1 MLPTA
6 REGQYSLDPK
16 PRMKLV
22 AYLKTGPTASHA
34 GGWRHPASAL
44 HDMFDPRRYEQL
56 ALTLEAACFDACFF
70 ADTFGIPDVYG
81 GTFRTYVER
90 GGQISY
96 LDPMLVLPLM
106 APVTQHLGL
115 GATLSTTFHPPYLL
129 ARMLASLDLLSGG
142 RAAWNVVTSATDME
156 ARNFGMERLPPKDE
170 RYDHADE
177 VLQACVALWECW
189 DEDALVLDRDS
200 GVFADP
206 GKIRYADF
214 KGKSVSTRGPL
225 AMPRSPQGRPVLLQA
240 GSSPRGRSFAARWAE
255 AIFAAS
261 HGKADSIAFRT
272 DIRQRM
278 QAIGRPL
285 HECAVLNSMAIVIG
299 ETEAIAREKAA
310 QLDALADGDLVLAH
324 NSTMV
329 GADLAKHETADAVV
343 AAQGSAGITGIE
355 ERMRQV
361 AQAEGISYAA
371 AARKPRSV
379 VIGTAQS
386 IADQMQD
393 VFEAGGCDGFIVW
406 PTVSPTMFEEF
417 GRLVVPELQ
426 RRGLVQTHYAPGTL
440 RQRLQG

>member
-1 MLPTA
+1 
-6 REGQYSLDPK
+6 
-16 PRMKLV
+16 MKLI

-34 GGWRHPASAL
+34 GGWRHPAAAL

-56 ALTLEAACFDACFF
+56 AMTLEAACFDACFF

-106 APVTQHLGL
+106 ARVTQHLGL

-156 ARNFGMERLPPKDE
+156 ARNFGMDRLPPKDE
-170 RYDHADE
+170 RYDQADE
-177 VLQACVALWECW
+177 VLEACSALWECW
-189 DEDALVLDRDS
+189 DADALTLDRVS

-206 GKIRYADF
+206 DKIRYADYN
-214 KGKSVSTRGPL
+214 GKWVRTRGPL

-255 AIFAAS
+255 AIFAAN
-261 HGKADSIAFRT
+261 HGKEDSIEFRT

-285 HECAVLNSMAIVIG
+285 HECAVLNSMAIVVG

-329 GADLAKHETADAVV
+329 GADLAKHATAEAVA

-371 AARKPRSV
+371 AARKPRSMV
-379 VIGTAQS
+379 VGTAQT

-406 PTVSPTMFEEF
+406 PTVSPGMFEEF

-426 RRGLVQTHYAPGTL
+426 KRGLVQTHYAPGTL
-440 RQRLQG
+440 RERLQG